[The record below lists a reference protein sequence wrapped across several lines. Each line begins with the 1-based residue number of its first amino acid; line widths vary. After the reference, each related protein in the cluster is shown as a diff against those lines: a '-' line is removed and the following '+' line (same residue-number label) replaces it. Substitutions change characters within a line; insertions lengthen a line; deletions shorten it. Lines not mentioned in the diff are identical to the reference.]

1 MTLLGNSLELEI
13 EKIAH
18 GGVCVARH
26 QGRVVFVSGAIPGEK
41 VIAEVFEDTG
51 KSFVRAKVTEV
62 INPSPHRVEHF
73 WRAARQGAGGAEF
86 GHIQLAHQ
94 RELKR
99 QVLSESLSRMAKLNL
114 DVPVEAVPG
123 DDENDGLHYRTRVQL
138 NVDQDGV
145 AGPVRERTNEV
156 IFSKKLPLAVSEIEE
171 LEVHLKSWP
180 GAKKIFLAASST
192 GQTQYLVDKTVHGAQ
207 NLIERVND
215 RTFRLSPGAF
225 WQVHKS
231 AASLLSTAVIQ
242 QLSEVDFDSTK
253 PNLDLYAGAGLFSA
267 TIAQKYSGAR
277 FLAVESHRGAV
288 EDGKKSSEDL
298 ANLKFIRSDVLE
310 FMRREVKK
318 SATYDTVVLDPPRS
332 GAAGKVIEQ
341 LIALSPRN
349 IIYVACDP
357 VALARDVAL
366 LNQAGY
372 QLGNL
377 RAYDIFPHTHHF
389 ECVASLTLVT

>member
-51 KSFVRAKVTEV
+51 KSFVRARVQEV
-62 INPSPHRVEHF
+62 LTPSQYRVEHF

-86 GHIQLAHQ
+86 GHIQLEHQ
-94 RELKR
+94 RSLKQ
-99 QVLSESLSRMAKLNL
+99 QVLEESLSRMAKIELS
-114 DVPVEAVPG
+114 VPVESVHG
-123 DDENDGLHYRTRVQL
+123 DDEAEGLHYRTRVQL
-138 NVDQDGV
+138 NVDADGV
-145 AGPVRERTNEV
+145 AGPVRERTNDV
-156 IFSKKLPLAVSEIEE
+156 IFTKKLPLAVSEIEE

-225 WQVHKS
+225 WQVHK
-231 AASLLSTAVIQ
+231 AAANLLSTEVIR
-242 QLSEVDFDSTK
+242 QLAEIDFDK
-253 PNLDLYAGAGLFSA
+253 DKANLDLYAGAGLFSA
-267 TIAQKYSGAR
+267 TIAQKFAGAK
-277 FLAVESHRGAV
+277 FTAVESHRGAV

-298 ANLKFIRSDVLE
+298 ANLRFIRSDVLE
-310 FMRREVKK
+310 FMRREAKR

-357 VALARDVAL
+357 VALSRDLAL
-366 LNQAGY
+366 LTKSGY
-372 QLGNL
+372 QLEAL
-377 RAYDIFPHTHHF
+377 RAFDIFPHTHHF
-389 ECVASLTLVT
+389 ECVATLRRVP